1 LFAWVDAILAARVR
15 ICHEGK
21 ANAPRLTPRTTMPH
35 TSGVCAMLR
44 RLEIVRLGE
53 SSWLRLV
60 PAQGGVMGR
69 VTDGHQGGLI
79 ELLYSNPPQETGQ

>member
-1 LFAWVDAILAARVR
+1 
-15 ICHEGK
+15 
-21 ANAPRLTPRTTMPH
+21 
-35 TSGVCAMLR
+35 MLR